1 MRPDQHKAL
10 VAIHSAIA
18 SISNKEELFKI
29 IIDQIKP
36 VIGFDDD
43 SVVIAYD
50 RAGNYYPLFEKDE
63 QKYENEFYKTQCGLD
78 AKSNDPAVCE
88 ISSLD
93 CPTLFLINDM
103 LEKYPGHPKLEQ
115 TKKNGYAQ
123 AFVGPLKFQ
132 GETLG
137 TFIVHAKSEKFSQE
151 DFEMFS
157 AVTDLLALAVRNI
170 LHLEEIRHQKLEK
183 EVLLNIGETI
193 ASIRDKEELM
203 QVIHEK
209 LQPIF
214 GGSEI
219 STNLC
224 LYHSEIECIEIYLTT
239 ISQVVQSKVMKAAN
253 LSPVFSAKGNMV
265 EKIITS
271 KEPLIIHPDDLKGDP
286 GNRQMYDAMVYMGV
300 KEAMSGPLRI
310 NGKTIGSLHLH
321 SKSEGYF
328 TERMQHLFKGI
339 CDLMAIG
346 VSNLLANEEI
356 EKLNNQ
362 LREEKDYL
370 MEEVNLEYNY
380 EEMIGA
386 SKSIRDVYKLTS
398 QVAITDSTVLI
409 LGETGTGKELF
420 ARAIHNL
427 SNRKDKPL
435 IKINCAAL
443 PKELVE
449 SELFGHEKGSFT
461 GAITQKIGKFEL
473 AQNGTI
479 FFDEIGELPHEM
491 QAKLL
496 RVLQEREFE
505 RVGGNQ
511 TIQSDVRIIAATN
524 RNLENSVNNGEFR
537 TDLFYRLNVFSIN
550 LPPLSERIEDIPL
563 LANHFL
569 IKYTQRI
576 GKKIKSISQQSL
588 KEMESYPWPGN
599 VRELE
604 HVIERSVILCDGSVL
619 KVQLDKRTAKP
630 TESNGDF
637 KIKTLQ
643 ESERD
648 LILNTLKICNG
659 RIRGN
664 GGASEL
670 LDIKPSTLEFRMKK
684 LGITREHV
692 LVA

>member
-1 MRPDQHKAL
+1 MRPDQHNAL

-29 IIDQIKP
+29 IIDKVKP
-36 VIGFDDD
+36 VIGFDDE
-43 SVVIAYD
+43 SVVVAYD
-50 RAGNYYPLFEKDE
+50 REGNFYPLFVTDE
-63 QKYENEFYKTQCGLD
+63 QKYMNEFYKTQCGLD
-78 AKSNDPAVCE
+78 ALSNDPLVCE
-88 ISSLD
+88 IADLD
-93 CPTLFLINDM
+93 CPVLFRIDDM
-103 LEKYPGHPKLEQ
+103 LEKHPGHPKLERS
-115 TKKNGYAQ
+115 KAHGYAQ
-123 AFVGPLKFQ
+123 ALIGPLKFQ

-137 TFIVHAKSEKFSQE
+137 TFIVHAKKEKFSPE

-157 AVTDLLALAVRNI
+157 AVTDLMALAVRNI
-170 LHLEEIRHQKLEK
+170 LDLEEIGHQKLEK

-193 ASIRDKEELM
+193 ASMRDKEALT

-224 LYHSEIECIEIYLTT
+224 LYRPEIECIEMYLTT
-239 ISQVVQSKVMKAAN
+239 VSQEVQSEVMAATN
-253 LSPVFSAKGNMV
+253 ITPVFPAKDNMV

-286 GNRQMYDAMVYMGV
+286 NNRQMYDAMVYMGV
-300 KEAMSGPLRI
+300 KEAMSGPLLI
-310 NGKTIGSLHLH
+310 KGKTIGSLHLH
-321 SKSEGYF
+321 SKSEGHF
-328 TERMQHLFKGI
+328 TQRIQHLFKGI

-362 LREEKDYL
+362 LQEEKEYL
-370 MEEVNLEYNY
+370 MEEVNFEYNY

-398 QVAITDSTVLI
+398 QVAVTDSTVLI

-461 GAITQKIGKFEL
+461 GALSQKIGKFEL
-473 AQNGTI
+473 AKNGTI
-479 FFDEIGELPHEM
+479 FFDEIGELPLEM
-491 QAKLL
+491 QSKLL

-505 RVGGNQ
+505 RVGGNE

-524 RNLENSVNNGEFR
+524 RNLENSVNDGEFR
-537 TDLFYRLNVFSIN
+537 ADLYYRLNVFSIN
-550 LPPLSERIEDIPL
+550 LPPLSERKEDIPL

-569 IKYTQRI
+569 IKYAQRI
-576 GKKIKSISQQSL
+576 GKNIKHISQQSL
-588 KEMESYPWPGN
+588 NDLETYPWPGN

-604 HVIERSVILCDGSVL
+604 HVIERSVILCTGAVL
-619 KVQLDKRTAKP
+619 KVQLDRRTAKP
-630 TESNGDF
+630 VESNGEF

-643 ESERD
+643 ESERE

>member
-10 VAIHSAIA
+10 VEIHSAIA
-18 SISNKEELFKI
+18 SISNKEELFKV
-29 IIDQIKP
+29 IIDKIKP
-36 VIGFDDD
+36 VIGFDDE
-43 SVVIAYD
+43 SVVVAYD
-50 RAGNYYPLFEKDE
+50 DTGNYYSLFETED
-63 QKYENEFYKTQCGLD
+63 QKYMNEFFKTQCGLD
-78 AKSNDPAVCE
+78 AVGNDSLVCE
-88 ISSLD
+88 IADLKS
-93 CPTLFLINDM
+93 PALFNIKDM
-103 LEKYPGHPKLEQ
+103 LRKYPGHPKLELS
-115 TKKNGYAQ
+115 KANGYVQ
-123 AFVGPLKFQ
+123 AFMGPLKFQ

-137 TFIVHAKSEKFSQE
+137 TFIVHAKDEKFNYE

-170 LHLEEIRHQKLEK
+170 LDLQEIRHQKLEK

-193 ASIRDKEELM
+193 ASMRDKEELM
-203 QVIHEK
+203 DVIHEQ

-224 LYHSEIECIEIYLTT
+224 LYRPEIECAELYLTT
-239 ISQVVQSKVMKAAN
+239 ISQEMQEEVKEATG
-253 LSPVFSAKGNMV
+253 LSPIFPAKDNIM
-265 EKIITS
+265 EKIMTS
-271 KEPLIIHPDDLKGDP
+271 KNPMIIHPDDLKGDP
-286 GNRQMYDAMVYMGV
+286 NNRPMYDGMVHMGV
-300 KEAMSGPLRI
+300 KEAMSGPLII
-310 NGKTIGSLHLH
+310 NGKSIGSLHLH
-321 SKSEGYF
+321 SKSEGHF

-346 VSNLLANEEI
+346 VSNLLAKEEI
-356 EKLNNQ
+356 EKLNSQ
-362 LREEKDYL
+362 LQEEKEYL
-370 MEEVNLEYNY
+370 MEEVNFNYNY

-386 SKSIRDVYKLTS
+386 SQSMRDVYKLTS
-398 QVAITDSTVLI
+398 QVAVTDSTVLI

-461 GAITQKIGKFEL
+461 GALQQKIGKFEL
-473 AQNGTI
+473 AQDGTI

-491 QAKLL
+491 QSKLL

-511 TIQSDVRIIAATN
+511 TIQSDVRIIAASN
-524 RNLENSVNNGEFR
+524 RNLDNLVNTGEFR
-537 TDLFYRLNVFSIN
+537 ADLFYRLNVFSIN
-550 LPPLSERIEDIPL
+550 LPPLSERKEDIPL

-569 IKYTQRI
+569 IQYAQRV
-576 GKKIKSISQQSL
+576 GKNIKSISQQSL
-588 KEMESYPWPGN
+588 KELEVYPWPGN

-604 HVIERSVILCDGSVL
+604 HVIERSVILCTGSVL
-619 KVQLDKRTAKP
+619 KVHLDKKLAKSSG
-630 TESNGDF
+630 SNDDF
-637 KIKTLQ
+637 RVKTLQ
-643 ESERD
+643 ESERE

-659 RIRGN
+659 RIRGD

-684 LGITREHV
+684 LGITREHI

>member
-1 MRPDQHKAL
+1 MKPDQHKAL
-10 VAIHSAIA
+10 VGIHSAIA

-29 IIDQIKP
+29 IIEKIKP
-36 VIGFDDD
+36 VIGFDDE
-43 SVVIAYD
+43 SAVVAYD
-50 RAGNYYPLFEKDE
+50 RAGNYYPLFETDE
-63 QKYENEFYKTQCGLD
+63 QKYMNEFYKTQCGLD
-78 AKSNDPAVCE
+78 AMGNDLAVCE
-88 ISSLD
+88 ISNLE
-93 CPTLFLINDM
+93 CPTLFRIDDM

-115 TKKNGYAQ
+115 SKKNGYAQ

-137 TFIVHAKSEKFSQE
+137 TFIVHANTEKFSPD

-183 EVLLNIGETI
+183 EVLLSIGETI
-193 ASIRDKEELM
+193 ASMRDKEELM

-209 LQPIF
+209 LLPIF
-214 GGSEI
+214 GGHEI
-219 STNLC
+219 ATNLC
-224 LYHSEIECIEIYLTT
+224 LYRPEIECIEIYLSTM
-239 ISQVVQSKVMKAAN
+239 SQEVQSEVMEAAN
-253 LSPVFSAKGNMV
+253 LTRVFPAKGNMV
-265 EKIITS
+265 EKIINA
-271 KEPLIIHPDDLKGDP
+271 KDPLIIHPDDLKGDAN
-286 GNRQMYDAMVYMGV
+286 NREMYDAMIYMGV
-300 KEAMSGPLRI
+300 KEALSGPLLI
-310 NGKTIGSLHLH
+310 NGRTIGSLHLH

-356 EKLNNQ
+356 EKLNVQ
-362 LREEKDYL
+362 LKEEKDYL
-370 MEEVNLEYNY
+370 MEEVNFEYNY

-398 QVAITDSTVLI
+398 QVAVTDSTVLI

-461 GAITQKIGKFEL
+461 GALQQKIGKFEL
-473 AQNGTI
+473 AHNGTI
-479 FFDEIGELPHEM
+479 FFDEIGELPLEM
-491 QAKLL
+491 QSKLL

-505 RVGGNQ
+505 RVGGNE

-524 RNLENSVNNGEFR
+524 RNLEKSVSNGEFR
-537 TDLFYRLNVFSIN
+537 ADLFYRLNVFSIN
-550 LPPLSERIEDIPL
+550 LPPLSERKEDIPL

-569 IKYTQRI
+569 IKYAQRI
-576 GKKIKSISQQSL
+576 GKPIKNISQQSL
-588 KEMESYPWPGN
+588 MELESYPWPGN

-604 HVIERSVILCDGSVL
+604 HVIERSVILCTGAVL
-619 KVQLDKRTAKP
+619 KVQLNKRSARP
-630 TESNGDF
+630 SAANDIF
-637 KIKTLQ
+637 KVKTLQ
-643 ESERD
+643 ESERE
-648 LILNTLKICNG
+648 LILNTLKVCSG